1 MSPSRSLYPGAAVR
15 ALRWLPLIAGLIA
28 LDRIDGLKGLLIGVV
43 VAVDVAAVSV
53 TCHNHIT
60 RDLDGP
66 VAEPTWLEAILVW
79 LNVTFLLALQVALG
93 DPGGTLGRI
102 AAVLAGLAAGAVA
115 SELAA
120 RPVPRSSAGSKF
132 G

>member
-1 MSPSRSLYPGAAVR
+1 MPPARSLYPGAVVR
-15 ALRWLPLIAGLIA
+15 FLRWLPLIAGLVAI
-28 LDRIDGLKGLLIGVV
+28 DRIDGLKGLLIGLV

-53 TCHNHIT
+53 TCHNRIT

-102 AAVLAGLAAGAVA
+102 AAVLAGLALGAVA

>member
-1 MSPSRSLYPGAAVR
+1 MPPARSLYPGAVVR
-15 ALRWLPLIAGLIA
+15 LLRWLPLIAGLIA
-28 LDRIDGLKGLLIGVV
+28 VDRIDGLKGLVIGVV

-60 RDLDGP
+60 RGLASP

-79 LNVTFLLALQVALG
+79 LNVTLLLATQVALG
-93 DPGGTLGRI
+93 DPGGTLGRVV
-102 AAVLAGLAAGAVA
+102 AVLAGLALGAVA

>member
-1 MSPSRSLYPGAAVR
+1 MPPARSLYPGAVVR
-15 ALRWLPLIAGLIA
+15 LLRWLPLIAGLVAI
-28 LDRIDGLKGLLIGVV
+28 DRIDGLKGLLIGLV

-53 TCHNHIT
+53 TCHNRIT

-102 AAVLAGLAAGAVA
+102 AAVLAGLALGAVA

>member
-1 MSPSRSLYPGAAVR
+1 MPPARSLYPGAVVR
-15 ALRWLPLIAGLIA
+15 LLRWLPLIAGLIA
-28 LDRIDGLKGLLIGVV
+28 IDRIDGLKGLVIGVV

-60 RDLDGP
+60 RGLAGP

-79 LNVTFLLALQVALG
+79 LNVTLLLATQVALG
-93 DPGGTLGRI
+93 DPGGTLGRVV
-102 AAVLAGLAAGAVA
+102 AVLAGLALGAVA